1 MIALANYFIG
11 ARQVLSMV
19 HPMVHFAPTSRMMSI
34 GSASN
39 QVLGITGPPTAHSK
53 AYAIIIVE
61 REFLF
66 WAAVVEI
73 KPDAIIIE
81 EKNTK
86 DPW

>member
-1 MIALANYFIG
+1 MAAVIDGIWGAN
-11 ARQVLSMV
+11 
-19 HPMVHFAPTSRMMSI
+19 
-34 GSASN
+34 
-39 QVLGITGPPTAHSK
+39 
-53 AYAIIIVE
+53 IIVE